1 MINTESYM
9 NVLEKFKISQAQFLM
24 LYCIHFKKWDIIKR
38 YKILFPS
45 TDGSM
50 IGEVQKDNLV
60 LNGLLIVKGKKASEM
75 YLSDKAKSIFIDTMH
90 SADEV
95 WDLYPKEFKRVD
107 IVQFRLRYNLTILN
121 DASEHDEVLKDLHY
135 MINNNLIDCN
145 ILDFVKSKSWANY
158 RQKRVKSEK
167 MT

>member
-60 LNGLLIVKGKKASEM
+60 
-75 YLSDKAKSIFIDTMH
+75 
-90 SADEV
+90 
-95 WDLYPKEFKRVD
+95 FKRVD